1 MKNKDILA
9 EQKKTFAANFQKA
22 VDKKDVDGVMQ
33 CFEEYSNSLQSML
46 IETAQEYAQTNDSA
60 ILSARGIRQLTEEE
74 KAYYDGLAK
83 ALSSANPKQALTD
96 AALTIPT
103 TVIDTVMEDITRE
116 HPLLNAIDFQNTS
129 GALKWIYADGS
140 MPLAAWGALNSEI
153 TKEITK
159 AFHSVDFSACKLSAF
174 IPVPKDMLKLGA
186 QYLDSYIRAML
197 AEAIA
202 CGLEKGIVKGTGKNE
217 PIGMLKDL
225 NGSVVQGVYP
235 DKTAVK
241 MTSFAVDKYCE
252 IVAKLADNGDGTYRT
267 INEVALICNPKDYLL
282 KICPATTVL
291 ATNGTYINGV
301 FPFPTAVYQ
310 TEALSEGEAII
321 GLPKKYLACIAGSNK
336 SGDITY
342 SDDAQFLEDNRVYV
356 TKLHG
361 TGRPKDNTA
370 FVKLDISKL
379 EALKLRVTV
388 EQEGGSTTTSTTGG
402 TDSGKTGS

>member
-22 VDKKDVDGVMQ
+22 VDEKNVDSVMQ
-33 CFEEYSNSLQSML
+33 CFEDYSQSLQTML

-74 KAYYDGLAK
+74 KTYYNGLSK
-83 ALSSANPKQALTD
+83 ALNSTNPKQALTD

-116 HPLLNAIDFQNTS
+116 HPLLSAIDFQNTS
-129 GALKWIYADGS
+129 GALRWIYTDGS

-159 AFHSVDFSACKLSAF
+159 AFHAVDFSACKLSAF

-186 QYLDSYIRAML
+186 QYLDSYVRAML
-197 AEAIA
+197 AEAVS
-202 CGLEKGIVKGTGKNE
+202 CGLESGILKGTGKNE
-217 PIGMLKDL
+217 PIGMTKDL

-235 DKTAVK
+235 DKTAVQ

-252 IVAKLADNGDGTYRT
+252 VVAKLADNGDGTYRT

-291 ATNGTYINGV
+291 ATNGTYLNGV
-301 FPFPTAVYQ
+301 FPFPTVVYQ
-310 TEALSEGEAII
+310 TEALSEGEAVM
-321 GLPKKYLACIAGSNK
+321 GLPKKYLACIAGGSQ
-336 SGDITY
+336 SGDIEY
-342 SDDAQFLEDNRVYV
+342 SDDAQFLEDNRVYI

-361 TGRPKDNTA
+361 TGRPKDNNA

-379 EALKLRVTV
+379 EPLKLRVTV
-388 EQEGGSTTTSTTGG
+388 ENESGTTTSSTT
-402 TDSGKTGS
+402 K